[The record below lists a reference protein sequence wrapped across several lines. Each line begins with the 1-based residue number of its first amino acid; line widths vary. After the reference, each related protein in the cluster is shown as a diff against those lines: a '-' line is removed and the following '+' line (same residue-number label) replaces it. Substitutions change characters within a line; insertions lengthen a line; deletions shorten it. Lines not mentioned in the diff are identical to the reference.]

1 MTGASMAPSG
11 NFGLLANNL
20 PHSLAAMQLQT
31 TSSHYRQNIM
41 EMLYSHDVNF
51 DADEAKCR
59 R

>member
-1 MTGASMAPSG
+1 MVPSG

-41 EMLYSHDVNF
+41 EMLYSHEVNF